1 MEPQGRA
8 QRVYTLSRE
17 EPIMRI
23 EMRKFFRKTS
33 LAIVAL
39 APLAACSADKP
50 APTGIA
56 PPTRIP
62 DAPKAPVSPTENAGD
77 AVSAA
82 SVPREVR
89 RAVVADAARRF
100 KVPESAVVVSQ
111 AEQVT
116 WNDGSLGCP
125 QPGQMYTQMLVS
137 GYRIVATSSAGQ
149 MEYHTDSHGL
159 VVTCGDGA
167 VAGSVQ
173 PPARSA
179 PDR

>member
-1 MEPQGRA
+1 MEPRGSA

-17 EPIMRI
+17 EQIMRMTI
-23 EMRKFFRKTS
+23 QQAIRKVLVS
-33 LAIVAL
+33 LVAFV
-39 APLAACSADKP
+39 PLAACSADRPQP
-50 APTGIA
+50 AGIA

-62 DAPKAPVSPTENAGD
+62 DPPAQPAAPAGES
-77 AVSAA
+77 VTAA

-100 KVPESAVVVSQ
+100 QVAESAVVLSR

-137 GYRIVATSSAGQ
+137 GFRILATTSSGQ
-149 MEYHTDSHGL
+149 MEYHTDAHGF
-159 VVTCGDGA
+159 VVTCGGGP
-167 VAGSVQ
+167 VADSIQ
-173 PPARSA
+173 PPARKA